1 MRCKGKTLLDIENKK
16 YVEITQQCCALSIQV
31 NFPANNLNFH
41 WRWRWWDQMK
51 VIFLNL
57 FYFTFV
63 KIPLLFYIG
72 SLTAIFLYVLHNG
85 VKPVCGC
92 FWILNK
98 LKQNKAKFTQVSTF
112 FQEHIFFPWEFLLIK
127 RWKSKKLR
135 PLRIQLLKLI

>member
-1 MRCKGKTLLDIENKK
+1 
-16 YVEITQQCCALSIQV
+16 
-31 NFPANNLNFH
+31 
-41 WRWRWWDQMK
+41 MK

-112 FQEHIFFPWEFLLIK
+112 FQEHIFFPREFLLIK
-127 RWKSKKLR
+127 KLE
-135 PLRIQLLKLI
+135 IEITKTTFVISVLKVVF